1 MLSVSVVSAVAWSVV
16 YSYGIWGAIELAIL
30 MIVRDFLLVG
40 FVIATI
46 LWFVLHVTDIYTA
59 AEYILSGSSPTAY
72 CSHRRHIPPRKTR
85 RSNGHMPSTS
95 TQTHSF
101 PST

>member
-1 MLSVSVVSAVAWSVV
+1 MSVSAVAWSVV

-46 LWFVLHVTDIYTA
+46 LWFVLRVTDI
-59 AEYILSGSSPTAY
+59 
-72 CSHRRHIPPRKTR
+72 
-85 RSNGHMPSTS
+85 
-95 TQTHSF
+95 
-101 PST
+101 